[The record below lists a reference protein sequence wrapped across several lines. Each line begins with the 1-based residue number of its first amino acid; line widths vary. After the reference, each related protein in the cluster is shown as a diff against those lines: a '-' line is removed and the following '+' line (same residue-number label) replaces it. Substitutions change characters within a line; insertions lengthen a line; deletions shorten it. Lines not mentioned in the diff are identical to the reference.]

1 MFITFLAVV
10 KSNAYVAGIKS
21 QVTSNSGVET

>member
-1 MFITFLAVV
+1 MFITFLAIV
-10 KSNAYVAGIKS
+10 KSKTYVAVTKS